1 MSDFGI
7 VLGFDFGS
15 VRIGVALG
23 NALTC
28 SARALEILPA
38 RTNDAKWGHVSRV
51 IKEWSPDAL
60 IVGVPRHPDGTSHEV
75 TALALKFAR
84 QLEGRFGLPV
94 FVVDERY
101 SSVAVQDCDGDIDDQ
116 AAAVILQQWF
126 DEGCPRTMPQTVS

>member
-1 MSDFGI
+1 MSDFGV

-23 NALTC
+23 NALTS
-28 SARALEILPA
+28 SARPLEILPA
-38 RTNDAKWGHVSRV
+38 RTNDAKWKNVSRV
-51 IKEWSPDAL
+51 INEWGPDVL

-84 QLEGRFGLPV
+84 QLEGRYDLPV

-126 DEGCPRTMPQTVS
+126 DEGCQRTKPQTVF

>member
-1 MSDFGI
+1 MSEFGV
-7 VLGFDFGS
+7 VLGFDFGQ

-23 NALTC
+23 NALTA

-38 RTNDAKWGHVSRV
+38 RTNDAKWKGVARV
-51 IKEWSPDAL
+51 IADWQPDAL
-60 IVGVPRHPDGTSHEV
+60 VVGVPRHPDGTSHEV

-84 QLEGRFGLPV
+84 QLEGRFSLPV

-101 SSVAVQDCDGDIDDQ
+101 SSVVVEDCEGDIDDQ

-126 DEGCPRTMPQTVS
+126 DEGCPQTLPQTIS

>member
-1 MSDFGI
+1 MNDLGI
-7 VLGFDFGS
+7 VLGFDFGA

-51 IKEWSPDAL
+51 IKEWAPDAL

-94 FVVDERY
+94 FVVR
-101 SSVAVQDCDGDIDDQ
+101 CRGR
-116 AAAVILQQWF
+116 L
-126 DEGCPRTMPQTVS
+126 